1 MVIKSIVTPHIHQK
15 KGSDNGRAL
24 KLTAKSSD
32 HTMLDFILHQNAN
45 NIKDIYNLPVQ
56 AFRLLRRFDLLRPRM
71 QYLRPYPIGFSISWR
86 CRLFLGTRL
95 GFLHQFYLHFEIHE
109 HEPVPGVSPRHIAQ
123 FHRSPPQ

>member
-1 MVIKSIVTPHIHQK
+1 MACNTDTATFQPTWDFGNVLQPTIAHIKSPIDVA
-15 KGSDNGRAL
+15 GSFLFNTMSHN
-24 KLTAKSSD
+24 LT
-32 HTMLDFILHQNAN
+32 
-45 NIKDIYNLPVQ
+45 VQ
-56 AFRLLRRFDLLRPRM
+56 VFRLLRRFNLLRPRM

-123 FHRSPPQ
+123 CHRSPPQ